1 MGRDACRKE
10 GLTRPRGV
18 IPISDGLSFTGQ
30 MLMAF
35 SHPLARG
42 AKVWTA
48 RTQDGSEQSV
58 LVIVTTIPL
67 EPDHEGYKK
76 SLVER
81 LSRAARD
88 YLADSNEAASFLLVN
103 RLRDWKTS
111 KA

>member
-1 MGRDACRKE
+1 M
-10 GLTRPRGV
+10 
-18 IPISDGLSFTGQ
+18 S
-30 MLMAF
+30 F

-48 RTQDGSEQSV
+48 KAHDGSEQRV

-67 EPDHEGYKK
+67 EPNEKGYKK

-81 LSRAARD
+81 LSRAAREH
-88 YLADSNEAASFLLVN
+88 LADSNEAVSFMLVH
-103 RLRDWKTS
+103 RLREWNAA

>member
-1 MGRDACRKE
+1 
-10 GLTRPRGV
+10 
-18 IPISDGLSFTGQ
+18 
-30 MLMAF
+30 MAF

-48 RTQDGSEQSV
+48 KGHDGGESRI

-67 EPDHEGYKK
+67 DPGDRGYKR

-81 LSRAARD
+81 LSRAARE
-88 YLADSNEAASFLLVN
+88 YLADSHEAASFLLMN
-103 RLRDWKTS
+103 RLRDWNAA

>member
-1 MGRDACRKE
+1 
-10 GLTRPRGV
+10 
-18 IPISDGLSFTGQ
+18 
-30 MLMAF
+30 MAF

-48 RTQDGSEQSV
+48 KAQDGAEQRV

-67 EPDHEGYKK
+67 EPDDKGYKK

-81 LSRAARD
+81 LSRAAHD
-88 YLADSNEAASFLLVN
+88 YLANSHEASSFLLIS
-103 RLRDWKTS
+103 RLRDWKGG

>member
-1 MGRDACRKE
+1 
-10 GLTRPRGV
+10 
-18 IPISDGLSFTGQ
+18 
-30 MLMAF
+30 MAF

-48 RTQDGSEQSV
+48 KAPDGAEQRV

-67 EPDHEGYKK
+67 EPGDKAYKK

-81 LSRAARD
+81 LSRAAHD
-88 YLADSNEAASFLLVN
+88 YLVDSHEASSFVLIS
-103 RLRDWKTS
+103 RLRDWKGA